1 MSDASVRLNLITTD
15 EPKAARR
22 NLKSNGYLVTG
33 GLIIA
38 ILAAVALFAPIL
50 APSDPNAI
58 NPVLSLKPFGFQ
70 NHLLGTDNLGRDL
83 TSRLLYGGR
92 ITLISGAIAA
102 LISTAIGTALGLFAS
117 YYKGWTDLIIMR
129 MTDILM
135 GFPFI
140 LLAILIVAAL
150 GPSTINALIAV
161 AIANVPFTARLVK
174 SEAVRV
180 REREFITA
188 ATALGAN
195 HARIIWVHMLP
206 NIISITVP
214 TLFLTTG
221 WMIGQT
227 SALSFLGLGTQ
238 PPTADWGSMLAESQN
253 YMGSLPEVAML
264 PGLMIV
270 IAVVG
275 LNLFG
280 VGLRTSLLREN

>member
-1 MSDASVRLNLITTD
+1 MRNAPAHSELRSPGWALPKRRLL
-15 EPKAARR
+15 R
-22 NLKSNGYLVTG
+22 SNGYLVSG
-33 GLIIA
+33 SV
-38 ILAAVALFAPIL
+38 ILALLAALALL
-50 APSDPNAI
+50 APLISPTDPNVI
-58 NPVLSLKPFGFQ
+58 NPVLSLRPYGFE

-83 TSRLLYGGR
+83 LSRLLYGGR
-92 ITLISGAIAA
+92 ITLVSGMVAA
-102 LISTAIGTALGLFAS
+102 LISTAIGTALGLIAAYF
-117 YYKGWTDLIIMR
+117 KGWTDVVIMR

-150 GPSTINALIAV
+150 GPSTLNALIAV
-161 AIANVPFTARLVK
+161 AIANIPFTARLVK
-174 SEAVRV
+174 SEAARV
-180 REREFITA
+180 REREFIA
-188 ATALGAN
+188 AAVALGAR
-195 HARIIWVHMLP
+195 HGRIVWSHMLP
-206 NIISITVP
+206 NIISITIP
-214 TLFLTTG
+214 TLFMTGG

-253 YMGSLPEVAML
+253 YMASLPQVAML

-280 VGLRTSLLREN
+280 VGLRTSLMRED

>member
-1 MSDASVRLNLITTD
+1 M
-15 EPKAARR
+15 
-22 NLKSNGYLVTG
+22 KSNGYLLAG
-33 GLIIA
+33 AA
-38 ILAAVALFAPIL
+38 IMLLLAAFALLAPVL

-58 NPVLSLKPFGFQ
+58 NPVQSLKSFNFEG
-70 NHLLGTDNLGRDL
+70 HLLGTDNLGRDL
-83 TSRLLYGGR
+83 LSRLLYGGR
-92 ITLISGAIAA
+92 ITLISSVVAA
-102 LISTAIGTALGLFAS
+102 LISTSLGTALGLIAA
-117 YYKGWTDLIIMR
+117 YYKGWIDVIVMR
-129 MTDILM
+129 LTDILM

-174 SEAVRV
+174 SEAARV

-188 ATALGAN
+188 ALALGAN
-195 HARIIWVHMLP
+195 HQRIVLSHMLP
-206 NIISITVP
+206 NIISVTIP
-214 TLFLTTG
+214 TLFMTTG

-253 YMGSLPEVAML
+253 YMASLPQVAML

-280 VGLRTSLLREN
+280 VGLRSSLMREE